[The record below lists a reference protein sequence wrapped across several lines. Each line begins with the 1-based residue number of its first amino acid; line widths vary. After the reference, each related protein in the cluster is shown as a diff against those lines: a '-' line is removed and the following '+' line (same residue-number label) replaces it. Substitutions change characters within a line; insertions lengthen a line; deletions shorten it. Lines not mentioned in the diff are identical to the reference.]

1 MRSYTDI
8 LLAFLILS
16 LIMSCTKDID
26 LPFPEVPSEIVVD
39 GSIET
44 GQPPIIFLTRTQSFN
59 QPLDP
64 SSLQGL
70 FVNDAI
76 VKVSN
81 GQDTVQLKE
90 FCASD
95 LSAED
100 LALAAELLGMSEQD
114 LQAINY
120 CVYTDTTFTMLGQ
133 EGTPY
138 ILDIVTLEGKTL
150 HAETKIPVAVPLDSL
165 WFEFWANSDSLGFIY
180 AELSD
185 PLNERNAYRWWAQR
199 TNSYPG
205 TNVQKDQDYVAPLGS
220 VFEDTFFDGLSFEFF
235 YNRGTVVN
243 SNMEDDNNEEAG
255 FFKLNDVVSVKF
267 ATTTLEVEDY
277 IATSDDQLV
286 NNGSPFAV
294 PANLPSNVEGGRGL
308 WAGYAPLFYE
318 VICVP

>member
-1 MRSYTDI
+1 MRRFNPI
-8 LLAFLILS
+8 LFALLLLLLAI
-16 LIMSCTKDID
+16 SCTKDIE
-26 LPFPEVPSEIVVD
+26 LTFPEVPLEIVVD

-59 QPLDP
+59 QSLDP
-64 SSLQGL
+64 STLQGL
-70 FVNDAI
+70 FVNDAV

-95 LSAED
+95 LDGPE
-100 LALAAELLGMSEQD
+100 LAQAAELLGISKQD

-138 ILDIVTLEGKTL
+138 ILDISTIEGNTL
-150 HAETKIPVAVPLDSL
+150 HAETEIPVAVPLDSL
-165 WFEFWANSDSLGFIY
+165 WFEYWANSDSLGFIY

-185 PLNERNAYRWWAQR
+185 PAGERNAYRWWAQR
-199 TNSYPG
+199 TNTYPG
-205 TNVQKDQDYVAPLGS
+205 TNIQKDQDYVAPLGS

-243 SNMEDDNNEEAG
+243 SNKEDDNNEEAG
-255 FFKLNDVVSVKF
+255 FFKLNDFVSVKF

-294 PANLPSNVEGGRGL
+294 PANLPTNVEGGRGL